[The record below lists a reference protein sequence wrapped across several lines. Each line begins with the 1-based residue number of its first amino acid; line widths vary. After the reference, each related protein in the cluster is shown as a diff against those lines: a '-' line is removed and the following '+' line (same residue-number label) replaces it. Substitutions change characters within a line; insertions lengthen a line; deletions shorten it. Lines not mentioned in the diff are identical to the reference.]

1 MENPFTL
8 KTYLPGQMATAN
20 WPNLSQVSTSG
31 PINLFLQGIW
41 NWDLEMESVGCGRQT
56 TEFCEL

>member
-1 MENPFTL
+1 
-8 KTYLPGQMATAN
+8 MATAN

-31 PINLFLQGIW
+31 PIKLFLQGIW
-41 NWDLEMESVGCGRQT
+41 NWDLEMESVGCERQI